1 LNYELFGFEQGSL
14 IKTTPDTEETKII
27 SFWVC
32 GGRCRIEKTYYA
44 DRYHALDRLPDEL
57 QEQLVEYVRAYI
69 AEIEEEKRWD
79 QSFKQTKNNL
89 VVAARKAKEEI
100 AAGLSAPMDYEQL

>member
-1 LNYELFGFEQGSL
+1 MVES
-14 IKTTPDTEETKII
+14 
-27 SFWVC
+27 
-32 GGRCRIEKTYYA
+32 
-44 DRYHALDRLPDEL
+44 LPDEL

-89 VVAARKAKEEI
+89 VGSTKSQRRDCGRIVH
-100 AAGLSAPMDYEQL
+100 

>member
-1 LNYELFGFEQGSL
+1 MPSAAITTI
-14 IKTTPDTEETKII
+14 IKMVE
-27 SFWVC
+27 S
-32 GGRCRIEKTYYA
+32 
-44 DRYHALDRLPDEL
+44 LPDEL

-89 VVAARKAKEEI
+89 VAAARNAKEES